1 MFIIINGPT
10 IFMPIH
16 LASRILSLTHVHMSY
31 IWFQLNNWSL
41 PAANH
46 LTFIH
51 KDSNHKMQSKF
62 DLRRSGKNFYYGL
75 TERQKQDISPKCGRH
90 NLYFCCKSR
99 SITQES
105 KKWFS
110 FVCLLWFPTLCI
122 NFKWFPGKFQ
132 FSCTLNIL
140 LNLDNRKN
148 YLTFVSY
155 FRCNNILPPSWIST
169 NRTSS

>member
-62 DLRRSGKNFYYGL
+62 DLRLYHIFLSGVKPLDANCKMLISYQVSMQYLMFSGNL
-75 TERQKQDISPKCGRH
+75 LKFIHNVGNHKRQTKLNHFFDSWVMLLDLQQKYKLCLPHFGEISC
-90 NLYFCCKSR
+90 FCLSVNP
-99 SITQES
+99 Q
-105 KKWFS
+105 
-110 FVCLLWFPTLCI
+110 
-122 NFKWFPGKFQ
+122 
-132 FSCTLNIL
+132 
-140 LNLDNRKN
+140 
-148 YLTFVSY
+148 
-155 FRCNNILPPSWIST
+155 
-169 NRTSS
+169 